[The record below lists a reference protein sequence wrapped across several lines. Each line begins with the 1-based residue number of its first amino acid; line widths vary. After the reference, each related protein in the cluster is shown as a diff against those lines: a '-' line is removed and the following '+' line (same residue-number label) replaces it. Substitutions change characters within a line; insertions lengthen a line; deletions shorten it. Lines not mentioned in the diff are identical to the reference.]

1 MQFRRAT
8 EADRKSIEALW
19 AYCFEKPDEP
29 FFQWYFSRVCQMDDV
44 VVAEENQHIAADL
57 HLRPYTLNLRGNSMP
72 VDYMVGVA
80 THPAARGRGIA
91 SKLLKNAFR
100 ISRSRGKSAVILM
113 PSDASFY
120 MPLGC
125 SFYVQ
130 QWERSAA
137 PEWLA
142 RIGEKPEKA
151 MTVSS
156 PDEWHI
162 LASVYEKFTE
172 KRNGF
177 TQRDEKTWR
186 TFIEGQL
193 NEGYIA
199 VTGDETGPTGYLCY
213 GIDGRRLIANEMAYV
228 SDRGR
233 RGLYAF
239 MAGHR
244 GSIDRCTWYEPLDD
258 CSFYYWPNGAEHTYI
273 ENRTFPFMM
282 ARITD
287 PVGVIDGLPCE
298 KQIHGEYSF
307 QLVDPVLS
315 ENNGIYMVRAEDEDG
330 EIHALQDDIF
340 YKLRLH
346 IEDTSGIDLGNHI
359 PEPSFCMNVNTLAE
373 LVFGTSDFIEL
384 LKRNQITW
392 LTKDEAVKEKISR
405 FMMGILPEKDNWI
418 AEWY

>member
-142 RIGEKPEKA
+142 RIGEKPEEA

-172 KRNGF
+172 RRNGF

-213 GIDGRRLIANEMAYV
+213 GIDGRRLIANEMAYA

-315 ENNGIYMVRAEDEDG
+315 ENNGIYMVRAEDG

-373 LVFGTSDFIEL
+373 LVFGTSDFDEL
-384 LKRNQITW
+384 IKRNQITW

>member
-44 VVAEENQHIAADL
+44 VVAEENQNIAADL

-172 KRNGF
+172 RRNGF

-315 ENNGIYMVRAEDEDG
+315 ENNGIYMVRAEDG

-373 LVFGTSDFIEL
+373 LVFGTSDFNEL

>member
-199 VTGDETGPTGYLCY
+199 ITGDETGPTGYLCY

-315 ENNGIYMVRAEDEDG
+315 ENNGIYMVRAEDG

-373 LVFGTSDFIEL
+373 LVFGTSDFNEL

>member
-142 RIGEKPEKA
+142 RIGEKTEKA

-315 ENNGIYMVRAEDEDG
+315 ENNGIYMVRAEDG

-373 LVFGTSDFIEL
+373 LVFGTSDFNEL
-384 LKRNQITW
+384 LNRNQITW
-392 LTKDEAVKEKISR
+392 LTKDEAIKEKISR

>member
-315 ENNGIYMVRAEDEDG
+315 ENNGIYMVRAEDG

-373 LVFGTSDFIEL
+373 LVFGTSDFNEL

-392 LTKDEAVKEKISR
+392 LTKDEAVKEKIFR

>member
-91 SKLLKNAFR
+91 SKLLKNSFR

-172 KRNGF
+172 RRNGF

-213 GIDGRRLIANEMAYV
+213 GIDGRRLIANEMVYV

-315 ENNGIYMVRAEDEDG
+315 ENNGIYMVRAEEG

-373 LVFGTSDFIEL
+373 LVFGTSDFNEL

>member
-44 VVAEENQHIAADL
+44 VVAEENQHIAANL

-91 SKLLKNAFR
+91 SKLLKNSFR

-172 KRNGF
+172 RRNGF

-315 ENNGIYMVRAEDEDG
+315 ENNGIYMVRAEEG

-373 LVFGTSDFIEL
+373 LVFGTSDFNEL

>member
-8 EADRKSIEALW
+8 EADCKSIEALW

-29 FFQWYFSRVCQMDDV
+29 FFQWYFSRACHMDDV

-80 THPAARGRGIA
+80 THPVARGRGIA

-172 KRNGF
+172 RRNGF

-199 VTGDETGPTGYLCY
+199 VTGDETGPIGYLCY
-213 GIDGRRLIANEMAYV
+213 GMDGRRLIANEMAYS

-244 GSIDRCTWYEPLDD
+244 GSIDRCIWYEPLDD

-315 ENNGIYMVRAEDEDG
+315 ENNGIYMVRAEDG

-346 IEDTSGIDLGNHI
+346 IEDISGINLGNHI

-373 LVFGTSDFIEL
+373 LVFGTSDFNEL

-392 LTKDEAVKEKISR
+392 LTKDEAIKEKISR

>member
-29 FFQWYFSRVCQMDDV
+29 FFQWYFSQVCQMDDV
-44 VVAEENQHIAADL
+44 VVAEENQHMAADL

-213 GIDGRRLIANEMAYV
+213 GIDGRRLIANEMAYA

-315 ENNGIYMVRAEDEDG
+315 ENNGIYMVRAEDG

-373 LVFGTSDFIEL
+373 LVFGTSDFNEL

>member
-57 HLRPYTLNLRGNSMP
+57 HLRPYTLILRGNSMP

-80 THPAARGRGIA
+80 THPAARGREIA

-172 KRNGF
+172 RRNGF
-177 TQRDEKTWR
+177 TRRDEKTWR

-315 ENNGIYMVRAEDEDG
+315 ENNGIYMVRAEDG

-373 LVFGTSDFIEL
+373 LVFGTSDFNEL

>member
-91 SKLLKNAFR
+91 SKLLKNSFR

-125 SFYVQ
+125 SFYIQ

-172 KRNGF
+172 RRNGF

-315 ENNGIYMVRAEDEDG
+315 ENNGIYMVRAEEG

-373 LVFGTSDFIEL
+373 LVFGTSDFNEL

>member
-57 HLRPYTLNLRGNSMP
+57 HLRPYTLNLRGNSMS

-213 GIDGRRLIANEMAYV
+213 GIDGRRLIANEMAYA

-315 ENNGIYMVRAEDEDG
+315 ENNGIYMVRAEDG

-373 LVFGTSDFIEL
+373 LVFGTSDFDEL
-384 LKRNQITW
+384 IKRNQITW

>member
-8 EADRKSIEALW
+8 EADCKSIEALW

-29 FFQWYFSRVCQMDDV
+29 FFQWYFSRACHMDDV

-57 HLRPYTLNLRGNSMP
+57 HLRPYTLNLRGNGMP

-172 KRNGF
+172 RRNGF

-199 VTGDETGPTGYLCY
+199 VTGDETGPIGYLCY
-213 GIDGRRLIANEMAYV
+213 GMDGRRLIANEMAYS

-244 GSIDRCTWYEPLDD
+244 GSIDRCIWYEPLDD

-315 ENNGIYMVRAEDEDG
+315 ENNGIYMVRAEDG

-373 LVFGTSDFIEL
+373 LVFGTSDFDEL
-384 LKRNQITW
+384 IKRNQITW

>member
-80 THPAARGRGIA
+80 THPAARGRGLA
-91 SKLLKNAFR
+91 SKLLKNSFR

-172 KRNGF
+172 RRNGF

-239 MAGHR
+239 MAGHW

-315 ENNGIYMVRAEDEDG
+315 ENNGIYMVRAEEG

-373 LVFGTSDFIEL
+373 LVFGTSDFNEL

>member
-91 SKLLKNAFR
+91 SKLLKNSFR

-120 MPLGC
+120 MSLGC

-172 KRNGF
+172 RRNGF

-307 QLVDPVLS
+307 QLVDPVLG
-315 ENNGIYMVRAEDEDG
+315 ENNGIYMVRAEEG

-373 LVFGTSDFIEL
+373 LVFGTSDFNEL

>member
-19 AYCFEKPDEP
+19 AYCFERPDEP

-91 SKLLKNAFR
+91 SKLLKNSFR

-172 KRNGF
+172 RRNGF

-315 ENNGIYMVRAEDEDG
+315 ENNGIYMVRAEEG

-373 LVFGTSDFIEL
+373 LVFGTSDFNEL

>member
-29 FFQWYFSRVCQMDDV
+29 FFQWYFSRACHMDDV

-100 ISRSRGKSAVILM
+100 ISRSRGKSAVVLM

-213 GIDGRRLIANEMAYV
+213 GIDGRRLIANEMAYA

-315 ENNGIYMVRAEDEDG
+315 ENNGIYMVRAEDG

-373 LVFGTSDFIEL
+373 LVFGTSDFDEL
-384 LKRNQITW
+384 IKRNQITW

>member
-57 HLRPYTLNLRGNSMP
+57 HLRPYTLILRGNSMP

-172 KRNGF
+172 RRNGF
-177 TQRDEKTWR
+177 TRRDEKTWR

-315 ENNGIYMVRAEDEDG
+315 ENNGIYMVRAEDG

-373 LVFGTSDFIEL
+373 LVFGTSDFNEL

>member
-91 SKLLKNAFR
+91 SKLLKNSFR
-100 ISRSRGKSAVILM
+100 ISRFRGKSAVILM

-172 KRNGF
+172 RRNGF

-315 ENNGIYMVRAEDEDG
+315 ENNGIYMVRAEEG

-373 LVFGTSDFIEL
+373 LVFGTSDFNEL

>member
-80 THPAARGRGIA
+80 THSAARGRGIA

-213 GIDGRRLIANEMAYV
+213 GIDGRRLIANEMAYA
-228 SDRGR
+228 SDWGR

-315 ENNGIYMVRAEDEDG
+315 ENNGIYMVRAEDG

-373 LVFGTSDFIEL
+373 LVFGTSDFDEL
-384 LKRNQITW
+384 IKRNQITW

>member
-91 SKLLKNAFR
+91 SKLLKNSFR

-172 KRNGF
+172 RRNGF

-239 MAGHR
+239 MAGHW

-315 ENNGIYMVRAEDEDG
+315 ENNGIYMVRAEEG

-373 LVFGTSDFIEL
+373 LVFGTSDFNEL

-392 LTKDEAVKEKISR
+392 LTKDEAIKEKISR
-405 FMMGILPEKDNWI
+405 FMMGILPGKDNWI

>member
-91 SKLLKNAFR
+91 SKLLKNSFR

-172 KRNGF
+172 RRNGF
-177 TQRDEKTWR
+177 TQRDERTWR

-315 ENNGIYMVRAEDEDG
+315 ENNGIYMVRAEEG

-373 LVFGTSDFIEL
+373 LVFGTSDFNEL

>member
-8 EADRKSIEALW
+8 EADCKSIEALW

-29 FFQWYFSRVCQMDDV
+29 FFQWYFSRACNMDDV

-172 KRNGF
+172 RRNGF

-199 VTGDETGPTGYLCY
+199 VTGDETGPIGYLCY
-213 GIDGRRLIANEMAYV
+213 GMDGRRLIANEMAYS

-244 GSIDRCTWYEPLDD
+244 GSIDRCIWYEPLDD

-315 ENNGIYMVRAEDEDG
+315 ENNGIYMVRAEDG

-373 LVFGTSDFIEL
+373 LVFGTSDFDEL
-384 LKRNQITW
+384 IKRNQITW

>member
-162 LASVYEKFTE
+162 LASVYEKFTG

-315 ENNGIYMVRAEDEDG
+315 ENNGIYMVRAEDG

-359 PEPSFCMNVNTLAE
+359 PEPAFCMNVNTLAE
-373 LVFGTSDFIEL
+373 LVFGTSDFNEL

>member
-57 HLRPYTLNLRGNSMP
+57 HLRPYTLNLRGNCMP

-120 MPLGC
+120 MPLGY

-172 KRNGF
+172 RRNGF

-213 GIDGRRLIANEMAYV
+213 GIDGRRLIANEMAYA

-298 KQIHGEYSF
+298 KHIHGEYSF

-315 ENNGIYMVRAEDEDG
+315 ENNGIYMVRAEDG

-346 IEDTSGIDLGNHI
+346 IEDTSRIDLGNHI

-373 LVFGTSDFIEL
+373 LVFGTSDFDEL
-384 LKRNQITW
+384 IKRNQITW

>member
-213 GIDGRRLIANEMAYV
+213 GIDGRRLIANEMAYA
-228 SDRGR
+228 SDRGH

-315 ENNGIYMVRAEDEDG
+315 ENNGIYMVRAEDG

-373 LVFGTSDFIEL
+373 LVFGTSDFNEL

>member
-44 VVAEENQHIAADL
+44 VVAEGNQHIAADL

-91 SKLLKNAFR
+91 SKLLKNSFR

-156 PDEWHI
+156 PDEWHV

-172 KRNGF
+172 RRNGF

-315 ENNGIYMVRAEDEDG
+315 ENNGIYMVRAEEG

-373 LVFGTSDFIEL
+373 LVFGTSDFNEL

>member
-156 PDEWHI
+156 PDEWHV

-213 GIDGRRLIANEMAYV
+213 GIDGRRLIANEMAYA

-315 ENNGIYMVRAEDEDG
+315 ENNGIYMVRAEDG

-373 LVFGTSDFIEL
+373 LVFGTSDFNEL

-392 LTKDEAVKEKISR
+392 LIKNEAVKEKISR

>member
-100 ISRSRGKSAVILM
+100 ISRSRGRSAVILM

-177 TQRDEKTWR
+177 TQRNEKTWR

-315 ENNGIYMVRAEDEDG
+315 ENNGIYMVRAEDG

-373 LVFGTSDFIEL
+373 LVFGTSDFNEL

>member
-91 SKLLKNAFR
+91 SKLLKNSFH

-172 KRNGF
+172 RRNGF

-199 VTGDETGPTGYLCY
+199 VTGDETGPTGYLRY

-315 ENNGIYMVRAEDEDG
+315 ENNGIYMVRAEEG

-373 LVFGTSDFIEL
+373 LVFGTSDFNEL

-405 FMMGILPEKDNWI
+405 FMMGILPGKDNWI

>member
-8 EADRKSIEALW
+8 EADCKSIEALW

-29 FFQWYFSRVCQMDDV
+29 FFQWYFSRACHMDDV

-172 KRNGF
+172 RRNGF

-199 VTGDETGPTGYLCY
+199 VTGDETGPIGYLCY
-213 GIDGRRLIANEMAYV
+213 GMDGRRLIANEMAYS

-244 GSIDRCTWYEPLDD
+244 GSIDRCIWYEPLDD

-315 ENNGIYMVRAEDEDG
+315 ENNGIYMVRAEDG

-346 IEDTSGIDLGNHI
+346 IEDTSGINLGNHI

-373 LVFGTSDFIEL
+373 LVFGTSDFNEF

-392 LTKDEAVKEKISR
+392 LTKDEAIKEKISR

>member
-172 KRNGF
+172 RRNGF

-199 VTGDETGPTGYLCY
+199 VTGDEAGPTGYLCY

-315 ENNGIYMVRAEDEDG
+315 ENNGIYMVRAEDG

-373 LVFGTSDFIEL
+373 LVFGTSDFNEL

>member
-57 HLRPYTLNLRGNSMP
+57 HLRPYILNLRGNSMP

-91 SKLLKNAFR
+91 SKLLKNSLR

-172 KRNGF
+172 RRNGF

-315 ENNGIYMVRAEDEDG
+315 ETNGIYMVRAEEG

-373 LVFGTSDFIEL
+373 LVFGTSDFNEL

>member
-100 ISRSRGKSAVILM
+100 ISRARGKSAVILM

-130 QWERSAA
+130 QWERNAA

-172 KRNGF
+172 RRNGF

-213 GIDGRRLIANEMAYV
+213 GIDGRRLIANEMAYA

-315 ENNGIYMVRAEDEDG
+315 ENNGIYMVRAEDG

-373 LVFGTSDFIEL
+373 LVFGTSDFDEL
-384 LKRNQITW
+384 IKRNQITW

>member
-29 FFQWYFSRVCQMDDV
+29 FFQWYFSRGCQMDDV

-172 KRNGF
+172 RRNGF

-315 ENNGIYMVRAEDEDG
+315 ENNGIYMVRAEEG

-373 LVFGTSDFIEL
+373 LVFGTSDFNEL

>member
-172 KRNGF
+172 RRNGF
-177 TQRDEKTWR
+177 TQRNEKTWR

-213 GIDGRRLIANEMAYV
+213 GIDGRRLIASEMAYV

-315 ENNGIYMVRAEDEDG
+315 ENNGIYMVRAEEG

-373 LVFGTSDFIEL
+373 LVFGTSDFNEL

>member
-142 RIGEKPEKA
+142 RIGEKTEKA

-213 GIDGRRLIANEMAYV
+213 GIDGRRLIANEMAYA

-315 ENNGIYMVRAEDEDG
+315 ENNGIYMVRAEDG

-373 LVFGTSDFIEL
+373 LVFGTSDFDEL
-384 LKRNQITW
+384 IKRNQITW

>member
-29 FFQWYFSRVCQMDDV
+29 FFQWYFSRACHMDDV

-57 HLRPYTLNLRGNSMP
+57 HLRPYTLYLRGNSMP

-113 PSDASFY
+113 PSEASFY

-172 KRNGF
+172 RRNGF

-199 VTGDETGPTGYLCY
+199 VTGDETGPIGYLCY
-213 GIDGRRLIANEMAYV
+213 GMDGRRLIANEMAYS

-244 GSIDRCTWYEPLDD
+244 GSIDRCIWYEPLDD
-258 CSFYYWPNGAEHTYI
+258 CSFYYWPNGAEHIYI

-315 ENNGIYMVRAEDEDG
+315 ENNGIYMIRAEDG
-330 EIHALQDDIF
+330 AIHALQDDIF

-373 LVFGTSDFIEL
+373 LVFGTSDFNEL

-392 LTKDEAVKEKISR
+392 LTKDEVVKEKISR

>member
-8 EADRKSIEALW
+8 EADCKSIEALW

-29 FFQWYFSRVCQMDDV
+29 FFQWYFSRACHMDDV

-172 KRNGF
+172 RRNGF

-199 VTGDETGPTGYLCY
+199 VTGDETGPIGYLCY
-213 GIDGRRLIANEMAYV
+213 GMDGRRLIANEMAYS

-244 GSIDRCTWYEPLDD
+244 GSIDRCIWYEPLDD

-315 ENNGIYMVRAEDEDG
+315 ENNGIYMVRAEDG

-346 IEDTSGIDLGNHI
+346 IEDTSGINLGNHI

-373 LVFGTSDFIEL
+373 LVFGTSDFNEL

-392 LTKDEAVKEKISR
+392 LTKDEAIKEKISR

-418 AEWY
+418 AEWD

>member
-29 FFQWYFSRVCQMDDV
+29 FFQWCFSRVCEMAGV

-57 HLRPYTLNLRGNSMP
+57 HLRPYILNLRGNSMP

-91 SKLLKNAFR
+91 SKLLKNSLR

-172 KRNGF
+172 RRNGF

-315 ENNGIYMVRAEDEDG
+315 ENNGIYMVRAEEG

-373 LVFGTSDFIEL
+373 LVFGTSDFNEL